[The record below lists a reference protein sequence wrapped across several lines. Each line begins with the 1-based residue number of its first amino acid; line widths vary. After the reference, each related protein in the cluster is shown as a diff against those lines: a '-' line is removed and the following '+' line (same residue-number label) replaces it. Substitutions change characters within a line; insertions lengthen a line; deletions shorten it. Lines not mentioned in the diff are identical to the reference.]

1 MSAVGPPLRPPG
13 RPKGAAAPESS
24 LERSR
29 ATDPGAQP
37 PRGERPEA
45 TFGGEHTA
53 FDGVLHEGRRAT
65 ALPVRVEADAADLLL
80 SDGTVTGRVPR
91 AGIVAD
97 APVPGVPR
105 TLRLPDGASIETVDH
120 AAVEALWPVGGRIA
134 RLAYALESRWPAVV
148 ASLAAAAA
156 CVWLL
161 IAVVLPQAAEP
172 VARRM
177 SPKVDEFLGKH
188 VLSTLDSRIFSPPEL
203 PPAEQAAWRAKF
215 YAFVNDEPDA
225 DRYSLVFRHAGAP
238 NAFALPDGTIVV
250 TDEMVRI
257 VGSDD
262 ELLAVFAH
270 EMGHVRGRH
279 ALRLMLQRSG
289 VAVLLTAVAGDA
301 VGVTYLAAVLPSM
314 LLQSGYSREF
324 EAEADDDAFAL
335 LKRRGVSPQAFAD
348 LLRRL
353 GRAEPSFRDRG
364 GVSRYLGS
372 HPATAERIRR
382 AEDAAR

>member
-1 MSAVGPPLRPPG
+1 MFAR
-13 RPKGAAAPESS
+13 E
-24 LERSR
+24 
-29 ATDPGAQP
+29 Q
-37 PRGERPEA
+37 
-45 TFGGEHTA
+45 TA

-65 ALPVRVEADAADLLL
+65 ARPVRVRADGAELLL

-105 TLRLPDGASIETVDH
+105 TLRLPDGASIETADH
-120 AAVEALWPVGGRIA
+120 AAVEALWPVRGRIA
-134 RLAYALESRWPAVV
+134 RLAYALESRWPAVL
-148 ASLAAAAA
+148 ACLGAAALG
-156 CVWLL
+156 VWLL

-172 VARRM
+172 VARGM
-177 SPKVDEFLGKH
+177 SPRVDEFLGKQ
-188 VLSTLDSRIFSPPEL
+188 VLATLDGGILAPSEL
-203 PPAEQAAWRAKF
+203 PEAEQEAWQARF
-215 YAFVNDEPDA
+215 DAFLAGEPGA
-225 DRYSLVFRHAGAP
+225 DRYSLVFRRAGAP

-262 ELLAVFAH
+262 ELRAVFAH
-270 EMGHVRGRH
+270 EIGHVRGRH
-279 ALRLMLQRSG
+279 ALRLVLQRSG
-289 VAVLLTAVAGDA
+289 VAVLLTALAGDA
-301 VGVTYLAAVLPSM
+301 VGVTYLAAALPSM

-324 EAEADDDAFAL
+324 EAEADDEAFAQ
-335 LKRRGVSPQAFAD
+335 LKRHGVSPQAFAD

-353 GRAEPSFRDRG
+353 EQEEPSFGDQG